1 MSQSPKSSAHK
12 PRGLGRGLSA
22 LLGDD
27 EIAATV
33 APPAAAPPAPLPDYP
48 SRDVANTY
56 APNRPP
62 LTLPIGQLKPG
73 KMQPR
78 SSFEGIETL
87 VESVKEFGLLQPILV
102 RPLRDAADTY
112 EIIAGERRWRAAQRA
127 QLHDVPVVIRSI
139 GDMDALQIGLIENLQ
154 RADLTPIDEAQGY
167 RRLMEE
173 FTQTQEDLAKTM
185 GRSRPHIANTLR
197 LLDLPTSVQEM
208 IRTGELSAGQGRA
221 LLGLAD
227 PAAMAARA
235 VEEKLSVREL
245 ERLAREEKGGT
256 SGLTGKRQ
264 TSTKGGGAKSGAREA
279 KTADTRALEKRLEE
293 ALGLKADLQ
302 LRGIGEQSLLTLEIR
317 DFDQLDAVVE
327 RLTRR

>member
-1 MSQSPKSSAHK
+1 MSQPPKPPTQK

-33 APPAAAPPAPLPDYP
+33 APAPAPAPAPLPDYP
-48 SRDVANTY
+48 SKEVANTY

-78 SSFEGIETL
+78 TSFEGIELL

-102 RPLRDAADTY
+102 RPLRDSADTY
-112 EIIAGERRWRAAQRA
+112 EIIAGERRWRAAQKA

-139 GDMDALQIGLIENLQ
+139 GDMDALQLGLIENLQ
-154 RADLTPIDEAQGY
+154 RADLTPIDEALGY
-167 RRLMEE
+167 RRLMDD
-173 FTQTQEDLAKTM
+173 FSQTQDDLAKTM
-185 GRSRPHIANTLR
+185 GKSRPHVANTLR
-197 LLDLPTSVQEM
+197 LLDLPLSVQEM
-208 IRTGELSAGQGRA
+208 IRIGQLSAGQGRA
-221 LLGLAD
+221 MLGLAD

-235 VEEKLSVREL
+235 VEEKLSVRDV
-245 ERLAREEKGGT
+245 ERLAGAEKRQGKNK
-256 SGLTGKRQ
+256 TGKMPSA
-264 TSTKGGGAKSGAREA
+264 TSKDSGKS
-279 KTADTRALEKRLEE
+279 ADTRALEKRIEE
-293 ALGLKADLQ
+293 ALGLKADLK
-302 LRGIGEQSLLTLEIR
+302 LRGAGEQTLLTLEIR
-317 DFDQLDAVVE
+317 DYDQLDTVVE

>member
-1 MSQSPKSSAHK
+1 MSQSPK

-27 EIAATV
+27 EVAATV
-33 APPAAAPPAPLPDYP
+33 APAPASPEPLPDYP
-48 SRDVANTY
+48 TKEAERHF
-56 APNRPP
+56 PNRPP

-78 SSFEGIETL
+78 TSFEGIETL

-102 RPLRDAADTY
+102 RPLRAAADTY

-139 GDMDALQIGLIENLQ
+139 GDMDALQLGLIENLQ

-167 RRLMEE
+167 RRLMED
-173 FTQTQEDLAKTM
+173 FTQTQDDLAKTM
-185 GRSRPHIANTLR
+185 GKSRPHIANTLR
-197 LLDLPTSVQEM
+197 LLDLPPSVREM
-208 IRTGELSAGQGRA
+208 IRAGQLSAGQGRT

-227 PAAMAARA
+227 PALMAARA

-245 ERLAREEKGGT
+245 ERLAGAEKKQ
-256 SGLTGKRQ
+256 GK
-264 TSTKGGGAKSGAREA
+264 TKAGKASSAAPKS
-279 KTADTRALEKRLEE
+279 ADTRALEKRIEE
-293 ALGLKADLQ
+293 ALGLKVSLVS
-302 LRGIGEQSLLTLEIR
+302 RGGEKTELTLEIR
-317 DFDQLDAVVE
+317 DFDQLDSVVE
-327 RLTRR
+327 KLTRR

>member
-1 MSQSPKSSAHK
+1 MSQPPK

-22 LLGDD
+22 LLGD
-27 EIAATV
+27 EEVAATV
-33 APPAAAPPAPLPDYP
+33 APAQTPPPAAPEPLPDYP
-48 SRDVANTY
+48 TKEAERHF
-56 APNRPP
+56 PNRPP

-73 KMQPR
+73 RMQPR
-78 SSFEGIETL
+78 TSFEGIETL

-139 GDMDALQIGLIENLQ
+139 GDMDALQLGLIENLQ

-167 RRLMEE
+167 RRLMED
-173 FTQTQEDLAKTM
+173 FTQTQDDLAKTM
-185 GRSRPHIANTLR
+185 GKSRPHIANTLR
-197 LLDLPTSVQEM
+197 LLDLPPSVQEM
-208 IRTGELSAGQGRA
+208 IRAGQLTAGQGRT

-227 PAAMAARA
+227 PALMAARA

-245 ERLAREEKGGT
+245 ERLAGAEKKQGKAKAGKAS
-256 SGLTGKRQ
+256 SGEP
-264 TSTKGGGAKSGAREA
+264 KS
-279 KTADTRALEKRLEE
+279 ADTRALEKRIEE
-293 ALGLKADLQ
+293 ALGLKADLK
-302 LRGIGEQSLLTLEIR
+302 LRGIGEQTLLTLEIR
-317 DFDQLDAVVE
+317 NFDQLDTVVE

>member
-1 MSQSPKSSAHK
+1 MSQPPKPPIQK

-27 EIAATV
+27 EVAATV
-33 APPAAAPPAPLPDYP
+33 APAPAPAPPPLPDYP
-48 SRDVANTY
+48 SKEVANTY

-78 SSFEGIETL
+78 TSFEGIDLL

-112 EIIAGERRWRAAQRA
+112 EIIAGERRWRAAQKV

-139 GDMDALQIGLIENLQ
+139 GDMDALQLGLIENLQ
-154 RADLTPIDEAQGY
+154 RADLTPIDEALGY
-167 RRLMEE
+167 RKLMDD
-173 FTQTQEDLAKTM
+173 FSQTQDDLAKTM
-185 GRSRPHIANTLR
+185 GRSRPHVANTLR
-197 LLDLPTSVQEM
+197 LLDLPASVQEM
-208 IRTGELSAGQGRA
+208 IRIGQLSAGQGRA
-221 LLGLAD
+221 MLGLAD

-235 VEEKLSVREL
+235 VEEKLSVRDV
-245 ERLAREEKGGT
+245 ERLAGAEKKKGKGGQ
-256 SGLTGKRQ
+256 GGKA
-264 TSTKGGGAKSGAREA
+264 GAKTTKSG
-279 KTADTRALEKRLEE
+279 DTQALEKRIEE
-293 ALGLKADLQ
+293 ALGLKADLK
-302 LRGIGEQSLLTLEIR
+302 LRGVGEQSLLTLEIR
-317 DFDQLDAVVE
+317 DYDQLDTVVE